1 MGPINK
7 EQIQAPNVDIIY
19 EDNHLL
25 VLNKPAG
32 VPVVPDSSGDESLLD
47 IGKEYIRRTKHKKG
61 NVFLAV
67 VHRIDRPVSG
77 LVCFART
84 SKAASRLSDQMRRRK
99 ISKEYLAVVPSRPK
113 EQSGTIDNYLK
124 KDRKRNLVNIVSSET
139 DGGKR
144 AVTRWKVLSEG
155 EGKCLLH
162 IEPLTGR
169 PHQIRIH
176 LAQSLAVPIIGD
188 VKYGSRERVLN
199 GRGVALHAWRVGLMH
214 PTLKTKMELCCPL
227 PNYYPFS
234 IFENLVEP
242 CGTIS

>member
-1 MGPINK
+1 MGSINK
-7 EQIQAPNVDIIY
+7 AQIQAPNLDIIY

-32 VPVVPDSSGDESLLD
+32 MPVVPDSSGDESLLD
-47 IGKEYIRRTKHKKG
+47 LGKEYIRRTKHKKG

-84 SKAASRLSDQMRRRK
+84 SKAASRLSDQMRKRK
-99 ISKEYLAVVPSRPK
+99 ISKEYLAVVPSIPRG
-113 EQSGTIDNYLK
+113 ESATIDNYLK
-124 KDRKRNLVNIVSSET
+124 KDRKRNRVTIVSSDA

-144 AVTRWKVLSEG
+144 AVTRWKVLSQR

-188 VKYGSRERVLN
+188 VKYGSRERVL
-199 GRGVALHAWRVGLMH
+199 GGKGVALHAWRLGFMH

-227 PNYYPFS
+227 PSYYPFS
-234 IFENLVEP
+234 IFENLVDP
-242 CGTIS
+242 CSNFS